1 MLTWIN
7 TESKSQDTWFLM
19 RFSSRNCKFGWDE
32 ENCSVEGSA
41 IPLDFSETHVI
52 LILIILILIMLGN
65 YSHPH
70 NLHLRHAR

>member
-65 YSHPH
+65 HSYPHYPHPH
-70 NLHLRHAR
+70 HAR